1 VRKFA
6 KLALNA
12 NPNILEILWS
22 PIGSA
27 RTALGQRLF
36 EIRGAFLSKKCHKSY
51 GGYALSQLHKLRGQ
65 VEKEGRVRK
74 WKHGAHLIRLL
85 RMGCEILETGEVN
98 IDRRGID
105 ADELRAIRSGSYEY
119 ARVVGMADELDARLK
134 AAAASSTLP
143 DQPRTFMV
151 ENSSCWP
158 WDQSSRRPP
167 NMRALTT
174 LFAVLML
181 TMLAVPAVA
190 NPPYHPNPAQNDAR
204 LYHGDDGNTYITW
217 IQDGVRQW
225 LELDGQ
231 YFNNIEEW
239 GEALRLENVAAYIL
253 SILHGVHPAEPES
266 TRHAMED
273 HIRGGVIESWNP
285 ETGNGT
291 MTSSD
296 GKTYTISGG
305 ESGETYVITGHG
317 KNVTITNQG

>member
-1 VRKFA
+1 
-6 KLALNA
+6 
-12 NPNILEILWS
+12 
-22 PIGSA
+22 
-27 RTALGQRLF
+27 
-36 EIRGAFLSKKCHKSY
+36 
-51 GGYALSQLHKLRGQ
+51 
-65 VEKEGRVRK
+65 
-74 WKHGAHLIRLL
+74 
-85 RMGCEILETGEVN
+85 
-98 IDRRGID
+98 
-105 ADELRAIRSGSYEY
+105 
-119 ARVVGMADELDARLK
+119 
-134 AAAASSTLP
+134 
-143 DQPRTFMV
+143 
-151 ENSSCWP
+151 
-158 WDQSSRRPP
+158 
-167 NMRALTT
+167 MRALTT

-225 LELDGQ
+225 QELDGQ